1 MENWIELSEDRRKEI
16 FTQTAERLNLTTESV
31 EKDFWVVVVLRA
43 IFSLSISDQL
53 VFKGGTSLSKCWD
66 YLQRFSEDIDIAM
79 NRELIGFGGE
89 ISNSQAKKMRK
100 VACQY
105 VSDEFKEMLQQKLK
119 EMGFSAEEL
128 NVVAEKTEA
137 GTTDRDPQKLFVNY
151 NSIVSRGGYLK
162 DKVTIEVGSRS
173 QLEPAENKELNSLV
187 SKAFPDGTFNQEPL
201 PVIAISPK
209 RTFMEKLILL
219 HEEFQ
224 RPPEQI
230 RNDRMSRHL
239 YDLER
244 LMDTEY
250 GIEALK
256 DQELFKTIISHRHK
270 FTPIKGVDYAK
281 LEMSVLSFIPPNNL
295 LPAWEKDYN
304 TMREEMFY
312 GESLEFSELIK
323 RLNELSI
330 RMKKPN

>member
-1 MENWIELSEDRRKEI
+1 MENWIELSEERRKEI
-16 FTQTAERLNLTTESV
+16 FTQTAAILNLTTESV

-43 IFSLSISDQL
+43 IFSLEISDHL
-53 VFKGGTSLSKCWD
+53 VFKGGTSLSKCWE

-89 ISNSQAKKMRK
+89 LSNNQAKKMRK

-105 VSDEFKEMLQQKLK
+105 VSNEFKEMLQQRLI

-128 NVVAEKTEA
+128 SVVAEETEP

-162 DKVTIEVGSRS
+162 DKVIIEVGSRS
-173 QLEPAENKELNSLV
+173 QLEPAESKELNSLV
-187 SKAFPDGTFNQEPL
+187 SKAFPDGPFNQDPL

-224 RPPEQI
+224 KPPEQI
-230 RNDRMSRHL
+230 RNERMSRHL

-256 DQELFKTIISHRHK
+256 DQELFKTIVAHRSK
-270 FTPIKGVDYAK
+270 FTSIKGVDYET
-281 LEMSVLSFIPPNNL
+281 LEMGSLSFIPPDNL
-295 LPAWEKDYN
+295 LSAWEKDYN
-304 TMREEMFY
+304 KMREEMFY
-312 GESLEFSELIK
+312 GASLEFAELIK
-323 RLNELSI
+323 RLNELSA
-330 RMKKPN
+330 RLKSVN